1 MNYLITFAVGAVV
14 WIITGLVMADYLSE
28 TISLATMTIE
38 DFLLWYRI
46 AITAVGVIA
55 LLSTY
60 YWFNYGSKDETAR
73 NLDSA
78 KRTWTVLFVVQIIVA
93 VVALLVLVVAFL
105 DEGLLIGDYLL
116 IFLALSLHSYIFF
129 WLCTFLMS
137 PTAVKYLVPLK
148 S

>member
-1 MNYLITFAVGAVV
+1 MNYLITFAVGAVI

-46 AITAVGVIA
+46 TITVAGLIA
-55 LLSTY
+55 LFSTY
-60 YWFNYGSKDETAR
+60 YWFHYGSKDEVAR

-78 KRTWTVLFVVQIIVA
+78 KYVWNGHFIAHVILA
-93 VVALLVLVVAFL
+93 VVGLLVLVVVFL
-105 DEGLLIGDYLL
+105 DEGLLLGDYSM
-116 IFLALSLHSYIFF
+116 IFSALSLHTYIFF